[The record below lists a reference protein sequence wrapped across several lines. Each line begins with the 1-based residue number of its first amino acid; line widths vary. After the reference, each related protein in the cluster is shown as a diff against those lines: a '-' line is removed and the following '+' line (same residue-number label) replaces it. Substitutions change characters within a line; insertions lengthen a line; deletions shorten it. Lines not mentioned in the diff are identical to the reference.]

1 MIYFKKIV
9 TWVSKNRPVLE
20 KIITIGV
27 LFLSLSFLILVLSK
41 GWYEVVPYLKQI
53 NFLLLLAGLCS
64 TFVALLLGGLMW
76 WLVQKG
82 VGLGLG
88 LYESIAIQFT
98 SDISK
103 YIPGYAWQYMSKAY
117 LVNRSRKTPTR
128 QIGIAIMSE
137 FILLTLGGAGFA
149 GLLAWIFNLD
159 LPLRWQIPHWLW
171 LVITGSC
178 LLVILLWIIWVPRL
192 LVGQRISYDGKTLWL
207 AMIVGLIGWL
217 IFSLAV
223 WLIARSL
230 FPLRWDGF
238 PQVGFALALSGIIG
252 IVVIFA
258 PNGIGVREATMTLL
272 LQGLLPLPIG
282 AVVSVLVRLSVILG
296 ELICFALV
304 FRKVKQ
310 MQAYWQ
316 LEP

>member
-53 NFLLLLAGLCS
+53 NLLLLLAGLCS

-82 VGLGLG
+82 MGLGLG
-88 LYESIAIQFT
+88 LYESITIHFT

-103 YIPGYAWQYMSKAY
+103 YMPGYAWQYMSKAY
-117 LVNRSRKTPTR
+117 LVNRSHKAPAR
-128 QIGIAIMSE
+128 QIGIAMLSE
-137 FILLTLGGAGFA
+137 FILLTLGGAAFA
-149 GLLAWIFNLD
+149 GLLGWIYKLD
-159 LPLRWQIPHWLW
+159 LPIKWHIPGWLW
-171 LVITGSC
+171 LVVAGIS
-178 LLVILLWIIWVPRL
+178 LLAILGWIIWVPRL
-192 LVGQRISYDGKTLWL
+192 LVDQRMNFHGIFLWL

-217 IFSLAV
+217 TFSLAV

-238 PQVGFALALSGIIG
+238 PQVGFALALSAIIG
-252 IVVIFA
+252 ILVIFA
-258 PNGIGVREATMTLL
+258 PNGIGVREASMALL